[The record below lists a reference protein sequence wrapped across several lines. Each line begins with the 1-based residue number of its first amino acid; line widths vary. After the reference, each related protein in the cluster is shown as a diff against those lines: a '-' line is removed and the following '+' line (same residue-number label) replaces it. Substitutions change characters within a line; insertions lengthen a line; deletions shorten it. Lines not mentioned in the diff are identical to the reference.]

1 MNTSAPDV
9 AVLRSR
15 PRTLLAAGVLVTA
28 AGLLVHFTLAG
39 AAADFTADALYAVL
53 AYLVVALLAPRMP
66 PAAVAGIAYGLCAL
80 IELGQLT
87 GLPAALAVLFPP
99 ARLLL
104 GTTFAPLDLLAYAVG
119 VAGALLAEWLLLARR
134 AHRDAV
140 NRPSEPTSE

>member
-15 PRTLLAAGVLVTA
+15 PRTLLAGVLVTA

-66 PAAVAGIAYGLCAL
+66 PAALAGIAYGLCAL

-119 VAGALLAEWLLLARR
+119 VAGALLAERLLARR
-134 AHRDAV
+134 ADREAV
-140 NRPSEPTSE
+140 THQS